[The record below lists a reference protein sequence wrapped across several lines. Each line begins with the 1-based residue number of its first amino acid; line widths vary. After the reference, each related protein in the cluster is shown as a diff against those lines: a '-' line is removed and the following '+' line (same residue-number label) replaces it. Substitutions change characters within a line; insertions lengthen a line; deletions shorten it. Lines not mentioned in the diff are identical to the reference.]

1 MENETRQFCFCI
13 FVMIQKKIIDIILTE
28 VYREKQE
35 KWIIITKKKDIK
47 KAKPFFQE
55 LE

>member
-13 FVMIQKKIIDIILTE
+13 FAMIQKKNIIDKILTE

-35 KWIIITKKKDIK
+35 KWIFITDNKRYKKG
-47 KAKPFFQE
+47 
-55 LE
+55 